1 MKYLSVNYNLCV
13 KREKLRFLHNFLHIY
28 FRSHKELRCR
38 EEELTKAQVQQR
50 QHEENLRQ
58 REQEL
63 AAREIDLL
71 ERELTVMI
79 IQQQNTPTPNK
90 RRGKF
95 KKSRLKLN
103 KKEPGSNISA
113 PSGKRRFYIS
123 QKKCNM

>member
-1 MKYLSVNYNLCV
+1 M
-13 KREKLRFLHNFLHIY
+13 
-28 FRSHKELRCR
+28 RCR

-113 PSGKRRFYIS
+113 PSGKFDTILDIVLI
-123 QKKCNM
+123 K

>member
-1 MKYLSVNYNLCV
+1 M
-13 KREKLRFLHNFLHIY
+13 
-28 FRSHKELRCR
+28 
-38 EEELTKAQVQQR
+38 
-50 QHEENLRQ
+50 

-95 KKSRLKLN
+95 KKSRLRLN

-113 PSGKRRFYIS
+113 PSGTKIIHSSYIFYSVLQFICTAS
-123 QKKCNM
+123 

>member
-1 MKYLSVNYNLCV
+1 MKSLKITIILFQINEFSDVLSFT
-13 KREKLRFLHNFLHIY
+13 R
-28 FRSHKELRCR
+28 KELRCR

-63 AAREIDLL
+63 AAREIAIL

-113 PSGKRRFYIS
+113 PSGKNIIYLPYF
-123 QKKCNM
+123 

>member
-1 MKYLSVNYNLCV
+1 MEWESQ
-13 KREKLRFLHNFLHIY
+13 
-28 FRSHKELRCR
+28 ELRCR

-50 QHEENLRQ
+50 QQEEHLRL

-79 IQQQNTPTPNK
+79 KQQQNTPTPNK
-90 RRGKF
+90 RRSKF
-95 KKSRLKLN
+95 KKTRFN

-113 PSGKRRFYIS
+113 PSGKWALIV
-123 QKKCNM
+123 

>member
-1 MKYLSVNYNLCV
+1 M
-13 KREKLRFLHNFLHIY
+13 
-28 FRSHKELRCR
+28 
-38 EEELTKAQVQQR
+38 
-50 QHEENLRQ
+50 
-58 REQEL
+58 

-113 PSGKRRFYIS
+113 PSGKRDIFYFNIIIRL
-123 QKKCNM
+123 CV

>member
-1 MKYLSVNYNLCV
+1 M
-13 KREKLRFLHNFLHIY
+13 
-28 FRSHKELRCR
+28 RCR

-113 PSGKRRFYIS
+113 PSGNFFTYYFNYFLLII
-123 QKKCNM
+123 